1 MKETIKT
8 ITMGIMGFCVVLL
21 VWNYRLGAQEKTDT
35 LEFWN
40 TSGMGSLTF
49 SQVSFE
55 NWAAGGENSYT
66 LNGIF
71 SFQAN
76 YKKERVSW
84 ENSFDLGYGLVKQS
98 GLGVRKSDDKL
109 TVMSKYGYK
118 TNSNW
123 YYSGA
128 FNFKTQ
134 FDKGYKY
141 NEAEGTKRQISDLMA
156 PAYFWLSLGM
166 DYKPSDAFSLMLSPL
181 TDKTTIVLDD
191 SLSARG
197 AFGVKEG
204 KHVRNEFGGFIKVS
218 YNRDIWDNV
227 TLNTKLDLFSN
238 YLKEMQNIDV
248 NWEVL
253 ISMKVN
259 EYLSANLNTQLIYD
273 DNINYVDRDG
283 GVMGPR
289 IQFKEVFGA
298 GLSYK
303 F

>member
-1 MKETIKT
+1 MKNIRF
-8 ITMGIMGFCVVLL
+8 ISLWVILL
-21 VWNYRLGAQEKTDT
+21 FVSNTLMAQEVKDT
-35 LEFWN
+35 VKFWK

-55 NWAAGGENSYT
+55 NWASGGENSYT

-98 GLGVRKSDDKL
+98 GLGVRKSDDRL
-109 TVMSKYGYK
+109 EVMSKYGYK

-123 YYSGA
+123 YYSGS

-156 PAYFWLSLGM
+156 PAYVMLSLGM
-166 DYKPSDAFSLMLSPL
+166 DYKPGDAFSLMLSPL
-181 TDKTTIVLDD
+181 SGKTTIVLDD

-197 AFGVKEG
+197 AFGVKEE
-204 KHVRNEFGGFIKVS
+204 KHLRNEFGGFIKVS
-218 YNRDIWDNV
+218 YNRDVWDNV
-227 TLNTKLDLFSN
+227 TLNTKLDLFTN
-238 YLKEMQNIDV
+238 YLKEPQNIDV
-248 NWEVL
+248 SWEVL

-259 EYLSANLNTQLIYD
+259 EYLSANLNTQFIYD

-283 GVMGPR
+283 RVMGPR